1 MTDADLLYGDVEEEL
16 RASVRR
22 LLAQRVSPAVLAAAY
37 DEPAGLSA
45 LWRGLARDL
54 GVAALLIPEELG
66 GVGAT
71 AREAAVVAEEIGRA
85 VAPVPFLTSSV
96 IATVALLEAGDHETL
111 AVLAAGEATAALA
124 LGFGAAAPPVAA
136 TVKATPAG
144 LSGHVATVADAG
156 TATVLV
162 VPAEGADGLE
172 LHTVTAP
179 GPGTTVTPVPS
190 LDMTRPVADVAFDGA
205 PSRRIDR
212 GDARG
217 AVAEALRA
225 GAVLLA
231 SEQIGVASRCF
242 EMTLDY
248 VRQRYQ
254 FGRSIGSF
262 QAVKHRLA
270 DLWVEVGQ
278 AGAAAR
284 YAADTHARRD
294 PDVAVAAA
302 VAQSYCGTVAVH
314 AAEECVQLHG
324 GIGMTWEHPAHLY
337 LKRAKADQLAL
348 GTPYEARSAL
358 AALVGLPRA

>member
-22 LLAQRVSPAVLAAAY
+22 LLAQRVSTSAVAAAY
-37 DEPAGLSA
+37 DEPADFSA
-45 LWRGLARDL
+45 LWQGLARDL

-66 GVGAT
+66 GAGAT
-71 AREAAVVAEEIGRA
+71 AREAAVVAEEIGRT

-96 IATVALLEAGDHETL
+96 IATVALLESGDHETL
-111 AVLAAGEATAALA
+111 AALAGGEATAALA
-124 LGFGAAAPPVAA
+124 LGLGAAAPPVSA
-136 TVKATPAG
+136 TVKATPTG
-144 LSGHVATVADAG
+144 LSGHVANVADAG

-162 VPAEGADGLE
+162 VPAEGADGIE
-172 LHTVTAP
+172 LHTVSVP

-190 LDMTRPVADVAFDGA
+190 LDMTRPVSDVVFDDA
-205 PSRRIDR
+205 PSRRVDR
-212 GDARG
+212 GDPRG
-217 AVAEALRA
+217 AIGEALRA
-225 GAVLLA
+225 GAVILA
-231 SEQIGVASRCF
+231 SEQFGVASWCF
-242 EMTLDY
+242 ETTLDY
-248 VRQRYQ
+248 VKQRYQ
-254 FGRSIGSF
+254 FGRAIGSF

-302 VAQSYCGTVAVH
+302 VAKSYCGTVAVH

-348 GTPYEARSAL
+348 GTPYEVRGAL
-358 AALVGLPRA
+358 AALVGLPRT